1 MVTFGNFLTL
11 AEKNLSKGDKEFFFI
26 SRARSTA
33 KTHSHKKAIT
43 TQLAKKSLLF
53 RESRACKNKIDTPA
67 LDPDPR
73 IFREINIALRIS
85 LRVSIVHFLYKFQ
98 NAEFQN

>member
-1 MVTFGNFLTL
+1 MKNHGNFWQLFNTGR
-11 AEKNLSKGDKEFFFI
+11 KNLSKGDKEFFFI

-43 TQLAKKSLLF
+43 TQVAKKFLLF

-85 LRVSIVHFLYKFQ
+85 LRVSIVHFLYKFP
-98 NAEFQN
+98 N

>member
-33 KTHSHKKAIT
+33 KTHSHKKSDNNTSSEKVFIISRI
-43 TQLAKKSLLF
+43 KSMQ
-53 RESRACKNKIDTPA
+53 E
-67 LDPDPR
+67 
-73 IFREINIALRIS
+73 
-85 LRVSIVHFLYKFQ
+85 
-98 NAEFQN
+98 